1 MVALVELADEQLL
14 VQYWHSQFLS
24 LHVDSKLHAFCLEVV
39 EILRRDLQH
48 DDDNIE
54 VHLLNGRVP
63 FLGECLAASS
73 LP

>member
-1 MVALVELADEQLL
+1 M

-24 LHVDSKLHAFCLEVV
+24 LDIDSLTARLVHLIVSMFVSTLFEIVQ
-39 EILRRDLQH
+39 ILRIDLQH

-54 VHLLNGRVP
+54 VHFFIGRMP
-63 FLGECLAASS
+63 ILCECLAASS